1 MNKASFTLS
10 IKSVQRKIYINPDD
24 CLIKGKTFTCDI
36 YEEID
41 GIPYKFNVVSD
52 SDGRTATIKVYIKDK
67 LIIERYN
74 IPIRYFKT
82 IFLKKLNSFGYY
94 K

>member
-10 IKSVQRKIYINPDD
+10 IKSKQRKIYIDPCD
-24 CLIKGKTFTCDI
+24 CLIKDKKFTCDV

-52 SDGRTATIKVYIKDK
+52 LDGRTATIKVYIRDK

-74 IPIRYFKT
+74 VPIRYYKT

-94 K
+94 E